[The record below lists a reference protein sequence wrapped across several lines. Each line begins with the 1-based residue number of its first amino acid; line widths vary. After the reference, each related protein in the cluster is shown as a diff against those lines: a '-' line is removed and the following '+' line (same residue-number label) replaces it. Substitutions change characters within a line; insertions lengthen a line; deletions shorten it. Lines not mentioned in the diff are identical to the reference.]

1 MKLYDELASWWPL
14 ISPAAEYREEAAFFG
29 NLFRRATNV
38 ARPTLLELG
47 SGTGNIASHL
57 KRDFTLTLVEP
68 SDAMLRVSRDGNPE
82 CEHIRGDMRSL
93 RLGRTF
99 DAVFVH
105 DAIVYMTTLEDLT
118 RAIESAYLHCRSGGL
133 ALFAPDV
140 TRETFEPSTEHG
152 GEDDDKR
159 GVRWLS
165 WSLDPDP
172 TDTTYRDCYALI
184 LRDEDGTTRVEY
196 EEHLNGLFSRAE
208 WIAALEGA
216 GFRAERREEPYGR
229 DVFLAM
235 KT

>member
-1 MKLYDELASWWPL
+1 MT
-14 ISPAAEYREEAAFFG
+14 
-29 NLFRRATNV
+29 NAT
-38 ARPTLLELG
+38 RPTLLELG

-82 CEHIRGDMRSL
+82 CEHVRGDMRSV

-105 DAIVYMTTLEDLT
+105 DAIVYMTTHEDLA
-118 RAIESAYLHCRSGGL
+118 RAIETAYLHCRSGGV
-133 ALFAPDV
+133 ALFIPDA
-140 TRETFEPSTEHG
+140 TRETFEPSIEHG

-165 WSLDPDP
+165 WSFDPDP

-196 EEHLNGLFSRAE
+196 EEHSNGLFSRAE
-208 WIAALEGA
+208 WIAVLEGA

-235 KT
+235 KP